1 MGAGWSGF
9 FLLLLVSRRL
19 LLVVGSVD
27 IGERN
32 TLIGQECE
40 VGRCRL
46 GVKVGGGGAADN
58 DMLRNQ
64 WCDLMTG
71 NAWVM

>member
-1 MGAGWSGF
+1 MGAGCSGF

-19 LLVVGSVD
+19 LLMVGSVD
-27 IGERN
+27 IGERK

-46 GVKVGGGGAADN
+46 GVKVGGRGADN
-58 DMLRNQ
+58 GMLRNQ
-64 WCDLMTG
+64 WAGAT
-71 NAWVM
+71 